1 MCYSDG
7 DDDGNTEGY
16 RECVIGTV
24 MVTGILTVT
33 VNVL

>member
-7 DDDGNTEGY
+7 DGDGNTDGY
-16 RECVIGTV
+16 RECVIVTV
-24 MVTGILTVT
+24 MVTGILKVT